1 MGTFQRLEGSK
12 FGSKALVR
20 DMEIDD
26 IDETF
31 FDRNIDEID
40 VRETPHWE
48 LSEEEESGGSD
59 VETLVNQQQTGKK
72 KARQQVPHQEMAQ
85 RKIPTLPPTSN
96 PGRNLPLKQNGSIP
110 SVPQTQSPAMK
121 RNSDNSV
128 PCGKIPTL
136 PMNPSVVKNGQVTM
150 SEKQPISPSLYR
162 HPLKKEKIDAMVK
175 AAYNNK
181 GNSDSVKDF
190 GASERGKIS
199 VQSSKSQAAGN
210 RDKKETLDARIWDE
224 DDVDSVKDFTGNDRQ
239 KEAKYMERTD
249 EAIYQRAAEEH
260 IRRPPLWHDD
270 EVDSVRDFSRVSGKQ
285 EPPSGLASQQLSRLP
300 SDEHICLSP
309 PWNEEDDGPV
319 RPFVTEEPVAKNF
332 SINNMVIE
340 ERMRQGQPPPWHE
353 EDERDSTKDFAA
365 QYRKTRSMENSRRPS
380 EENIYLTPPWM
391 EDDRQSCGGRTG
403 SDHSSNR
410 SYRMTLEEQRAIQ
423 EEVRST
429 GIAEASDKVQVLRD
443 EKAAEKTVQ
452 GVGPP
457 VPGDSGFCSEQDQH
471 AQQGQGPPADGVTSE
486 AMPQGDPLITKD
498 IVIVEPPQE
507 KQTLTQAQV
516 SSKVMADTYKPV
528 ALNPADD
535 SRLVNQPS
543 NRDRPSRCTGP
554 REVRSG
560 QNERNHGGVEGGNHN
575 RGIARSISQSSLE
588 AMCYSPHDALD
599 GMETSSL
606 VSFASTAATHH
617 DLDTRIDM
625 VQSLLSMLGTHDK
638 DDMSRTLLAMSN
650 SKDSCAA
657 MRQSGCLPL
666 LIDLLHGKDF
676 TDKNSRREAR
686 ARAGLAL
693 HNIVYSNVEDR
704 RGRREIRVL
713 RLLEIARAHCD
724 VVQFKGLAVHPCA
737 ERWYPPLREYGPGP
751 AIAALMKLSF
761 EEDHRTAICEL
772 GGLQAIAELVQID
785 HQVNGQ
791 CKDFYSISLR
801 KYAGMT
807 ITNLTFGNT
816 KNKSLL
822 CGIPGAVDAIIA
834 QLNTIEEEEII
845 QVSASVLRNL
855 SWRADEFCR
864 KTLREAG
871 AVKALLAAAQSLQ
884 GEPALRTTLSA
895 LWNLSAHCSD
905 NKAEICAAPGALNF
919 FVRCLNYSSP
929 SGNISVVESSGGILR
944 NLSSHIAVRPDY
956 RKTLRDCGCFQIML
970 TQLRS
975 PSLRVVSNVCG
986 ALWNLSA
993 RCVED
998 QELLWELGAVSLF
1011 KSLINSK
1018 HKAIAQASA
1027 AALRNLMAV
1036 KPGSS
1041 TDNESTSSRAARH
1054 YRSMPANMR
1063 SAEAQAR
1070 IKSDSARVL
1079 NSSSRTQSPIPQGQ
1093 ATQPPLSTRQAAKQ
1107 DHEASSHP
1115 ANNVQ
1120 QCPLHPHGL
1129 VSKQTEDFRSQPPYS
1144 AGQAGIVSVTR
1155 QDVDAASRVQQSR
1168 KKKVGSSASL
1178 AHSSSSS
1185 NHGVVQ
1191 DVEPSPSLLRSRSD
1205 VGPRALAGRQRRAKA
1220 RGVDANSVGSGA
1232 SLEGRH
1238 AANFKWNHSNDSLAK
1253 YRRQPRRDASVR
1265 QNYERPDVDPR
1276 HSGQATEKRQHT
1288 RSSSDGC
1295 VVIPLLCD
1303 SYPLHVSHKP
1313 KRDTSR
1319 DKGSGEASV
1328 ISKIRSVVQKNFE
1341 GGGGHPQQSVSQQ
1354 GETTS
1359 MVSPSTVKRLNQWA
1373 EACPGETYEMTEFGL
1388 QEENSSKIRQA
1399 VKQPGTSDQ
1408 IFANIARSDQKH
1420 STQKFKSYR
1429 DSDSDAD
1436 TEIAIEGER
1445 NLFGHPRKVIGY
1457 FEVENAWIQ
1466 KPTFEAN
1473 PSRSADTESVAS
1485 STCSCDP
1492 VENVWIRRPDA
1503 QSSTKGNCGKC
1514 NRSRAVKNSE
1524 KNIPKKQMVKS
1535 RRDSTDSP
1543 ISSPSLHRVF
1553 KSTSGREQKK
1563 NSDPSK
1569 RGVKVTSL

>member
-1 MGTFQRLEGSK
+1 MAAKRF
-12 FGSKALVR
+12 VR
-20 DMEIDD
+20 DMEVDD

-40 VRETPHWE
+40 VRETPQWE

-59 VETLVNQQQTGKK
+59 VETLVNQQQTAKK
-72 KARQQVPHQEMAQ
+72 KVRHQVPRQDIAQ
-85 RKIPTLPPTSN
+85 SKISTLPPTSN
-96 PGRNLPLKQNGSIP
+96 PGRNPPLKQNGSIP
-110 SVPQTQSPAMK
+110 NVPQNQSPAVK
-121 RNSDNSV
+121 RNTDSPGTS
-128 PCGKIPTL
+128 GKIPTL
-136 PMNPSVVKNGQVTM
+136 TMNPSVGKNGQVTV
-150 SEKQPISPSLYR
+150 SEKQTMSPSLYR
-162 HPLKKEKIDAMVK
+162 HPLNKEKIDAMVK
-175 AAYNNK
+175 AAYK
-181 GNSDSVKDF
+181 GKSDSVKDF
-190 GASERGKIS
+190 GAGDRGNKS
-199 VQSSKSQAAGN
+199 VQASKSQSVRN
-210 RDKKETLDARIWDE
+210 RDKKETLDAHMWDE

-332 SINNMVIE
+332 SINNMVME

-410 SYRMTLEEQRAIQ
+410 SYRMTLEEQRAIE

-429 GIAEASDKVQVLRD
+429 GIAEAGDKVQVLRQ
-443 EKAAEKTVQ
+443 EKAAEKTVE

-471 AQQGQGPPADGVTSE
+471 AQQGQGLPAEGMTSE
-486 AMPQGDPLITKD
+486 AMLQEDPLITKD
-498 IVIVEPPQE
+498 VVIVEPPSE
-507 KQTLTQAQV
+507 KQTATQNQA
-516 SSKVMADTYKPV
+516 SSKVMADTFKPV

-535 SRLVNQPS
+535 SRPVNQPLPS
-543 NRDRPSRCTGP
+543 NRDRPSRCAGP
-554 REVRSG
+554 REMRSD
-560 QNERNHGGVEGGNHN
+560 QNERNHSGVEGGNHN
-575 RGIARSISQSSLE
+575 RGLARSISQSSLE

-666 LIDLLHGKDF
+666 LIDLLHGKDL
-676 TDKNSRREAR
+676 TDKNARREAR

-724 VVQFKGLAVHPCA
+724 VVQFKGFAVHPCA
-737 ERWYPPLREYGPGP
+737 ELWYPPLREYGPGP

-834 QLNTIEEEEII
+834 QLNTVEEEEII

-905 NKAEICAAPGALNF
+905 NKTEICATPGALKF
-919 FVRCLNYSSP
+919 FVKCLNYSSP
-929 SGNISVVESSGGILR
+929 SGSITVVESSGGILR

-1018 HKAIAQASA
+1018 HKAIAQAAA

-1041 TDNESTSSRAARH
+1041 TDNESTSSRVARH

-1070 IKSDSARVL
+1070 IKKDPARAF
-1079 NSSSRTQSPIPQGQ
+1079 NSSSRTQSPIPHGQ
-1093 ATQPPLSTRQAAKQ
+1093 ATQHPLSTRQAAKQ
-1107 DHEASSHP
+1107 DYEASSHP
-1115 ANNVQ
+1115 ASNVQ
-1120 QCPLHPHGL
+1120 PGLVSKQSHPHCL
-1129 VSKQTEDFRSQPPYS
+1129 VSKQTEDLRSQPLYS
-1144 AGQAGIVSVTR
+1144 AGQAGIVPVTR
-1155 QDVDAASRVQQSR
+1155 QDVDSTSRAQQSG
-1168 KKKVGSSASL
+1168 KKKVGSSTSL
-1178 AHSSSSS
+1178 THSSSSS

-1191 DVEPSPSLLRSRSD
+1191 ETEPSPSLLRSRSD

-1220 RGVDANSVGSGA
+1220 RGADANSMDSGA

-1253 YRRQPRRDASVR
+1253 YRRQPRRDASLK
-1265 QNYERPDVDPR
+1265 QNYERLDVDPR
-1276 HSGQATEKRQHT
+1276 HSGQAAEKRQHC

-1295 VVIPLLCD
+1295 AVIPLLSD
-1303 SYPLHVSHKP
+1303 SYPLQVSHKP
-1313 KRDTSR
+1313 KRDTGR
-1319 DKGSGEASV
+1319 DKSSGGTSV
-1328 ISKIRSVVQKNFE
+1328 ISKIRSVVRKNVE
-1341 GGGGHPQQSVSQQ
+1341 GGGGHYQWPAPQQ

-1359 MVSPSTVKRLNQWA
+1359 MISPSTARRLNQWTDT
-1373 EACPGETYEMTEFGL
+1373 CLGENYEMTEFGL
-1388 QEENSSKIRQA
+1388 QEENPAKIRPA
-1399 VKQPGTSDQ
+1399 VEQPGASNQFLTNVAHS
-1408 IFANIARSDQKH
+1408 NQKH

-1429 DSDSDAD
+1429 DSESDAD
-1436 TEIAIEGER
+1436 TEIASEDER
-1445 NLFGHPRKVIGY
+1445 HLFGHPRKVSSY
-1457 FEVENAWIQ
+1457 PEVENAWIQ
-1466 KPTFEAN
+1466 KPTFEAH

-1485 STCSCDP
+1485 STCSCDQ
-1492 VENVWIRRPDA
+1492 VENVWIRRPDPK
-1503 QSSTKGNCGKC
+1503 SSKKSNCGKC
-1514 NRSRAVKNSE
+1514 SRNRAVKNAE
-1524 KNIPKKQMVKS
+1524 KNIPKKPMVKS

-1563 NSDPSK
+1563 NLDPSK